1 MIKRTTTLRIFY
13 STSLLIGSL
22 FYAQSQTVTIE
33 PEIQTQLVNES
44 SVENNDSLF
53 AVTLVVDMPDTSNVQ
68 TLEVNVINTQSG
80 SLTSTKQ
87 LGFRDALK
95 LKSGTRAYVKN
106 GKLYVYVGEYRT
118 IFTHY
123 RFDCNLI
130 DDKKSIKE
138 KIKKEL

>member
-1 MIKRTTTLRIFY
+1 MKAIAALKFFCFA
-13 STSLLIGSL
+13 SL
-22 FYAQSQTVTIE
+22 FIVAISYSQGQTSVVE

-68 TLEVNVINTQSG
+68 TLEVNVIDTQSG